1 MYIRSGI
8 NILTHCK
15 SHLKIIT
22 CAMKQLLQGPIH
34 FIGKWLGR
42 SVKNSAPNLV
52 KFIHN
57 SKMLRE
63 LCPQPQ

>member
-1 MYIRSGI
+1 
-8 NILTHCK
+8 
-15 SHLKIIT
+15 
-22 CAMKQLLQGPIH
+22 MKQLLQGPIH